1 MKKPIQWL
9 LAVNLIGGFTL
20 SSCIDKADNPVT
32 NPPKAPANTN
42 ANIKEKS
49 AFSDDIDLS
58 TYAGDDFYQYAVG
71 AWIANNPV
79 PTEDDDEVIGT
90 MNTQAENA
98 TMEILL
104 IAQFGTNPIGSKLM
118 KLYNPDDYNSN
129 LETLKQRLQQVD
141 EVNNKDDMFQL
152 MASLMKIGYPTPF
165 FIAPTNMNRKVYP
178 SLDPVRTYEITGKD
192 LTSVGISIADTAAI
206 MKTAREWKELL
217 IEYKLLQNRET
228 HLGHHNPH
236 AGKRLFKTSGTRT
249 SETDFIEMI
258 ARETGIDLKTIAADE
273 DYTKPLAKLAAYDL
287 TTLKQLTKYFI
298 VNRDFKYLP
307 VAPKNG
313 NTLASL
319 KRSYII
325 TACKDQYSGLN
336 TSMSHTYVEEIVNE
350 TAKTAVN
357 AMFED
362 LRQTFRERIERNK
375 WLSTATKTKALEKL
389 NKMVIYCGKPEAWN
403 TEWEAKDPQKTT
415 AYDMVCDLFAQNVS
429 ITRSLMNQ
437 TSETAMFYSDWVL
450 QNAYEAN
457 AFYSL
462 QNNAIILLAS
472 NLTAPIYDKDKE
484 SFYNYAV
491 MGATTLGHEMTH
503 GFDNEGSNFDANG
516 NMNEWWT
523 PNDRREFE
531 KLQNRMIQHFNKIK
545 YAPGVYTKGKQTL
558 GENIADLGG
567 LEIAYES
574 YMKTVKATEA
584 ERDRLGREF
593 YRAFAQGWKQNAT
606 PDKISIYDEDVHAH
620 PKVRVNGNVNLTDEW
635 YRLFDI
641 KSGKMYKAP
650 SERIT
655 IW

>member
-1 MKKPIQWL
+1 MKKSILWL
-9 LAVNLIGGFTL
+9 LAVNLIGGLTL
-20 SSCIDKADNPVT
+20 SSCIDRSDNPVT

-79 PTEDDDEVIGT
+79 PTEDDEEVIGT

-98 TMEILL
+98 TMEILSFAKL
-104 IAQFGTNPIGSKLM
+104 GTNPIGMKLM
-118 KLYNPDDYNSN
+118 SLYNPDDYNSN
-129 LETLKQRLQQVD
+129 LEALKQRLQQVD

-178 SLDPVRTYEITGKD
+178 TLDPVRTYEITGKD

-206 MKTAREWKELL
+206 MKTAREWRKML
-217 IEYKLLQNRET
+217 IEYNLLQNRET
-228 HLGHHNPH
+228 YLGHHNPH
-236 AGKRLFKTSGTRT
+236 AGKRLFKRSGTRA
-249 SETDFIEMI
+249 SGADFIGMI
-258 ARETGIDLKTIAADE
+258 ATETGIDLTTIAADKE
-273 DYTKPLAKLAAYDL
+273 YTKPLDKLTSYDL
-287 TTLKQLTKYFI
+287 TTLKQLTKFFI

-307 VAPKNG
+307 VAPKKG

-319 KRSYII
+319 KESYII

-336 TSMSHTYVEEIVNE
+336 TSMSHTYAEKIAKES
-350 TAKTAVN
+350 AKTAVT

-362 LRQTFRERIERNK
+362 MRQTFRERIERNK
-375 WLSTATKTKALEKL
+375 WLSAATKAKALEKL

-437 TSETAMFYSDWVL
+437 TSETALFYSDWVY

-457 AFYSL
+457 AFYSPE
-462 QNNAIILLAS
+462 NNSIILLAS
-472 NLTAPIYDKDKE
+472 NLTDPIYDKDQE
-484 SFYNYAV
+484 SYYNYGV

-503 GFDNEGSNFDANG
+503 GFDNNGSKYDAEGNIND
-516 NMNEWWT
+516 WWT
-523 PNDRREFE
+523 PNDKSEFE

-567 LEIAYES
+567 LEIAYET
-574 YMKTVKATEA
+574 YMKTVTATGA

-606 PDKISIYDEDVHAH
+606 PDKISIYEEDEHAH